1 MHKAIADERLACFEE
16 ESILAVWAD
25 WVLQKSILQI
35 AAQLREW
42 ISFGYTHTLCIFPLH
57 EHIGFFF
64 SFFSFFLQ
72 WECLRQA
79 NFNVEAQTPA
89 SDDF

>member
-1 MHKAIADERLACFEE
+1 MHKAIVDERLACFEE

-35 AAQLREW
+35 AARLVN
-42 ISFGYTHTLCIFPLH
+42 GLALATLALFCIFLLH

-64 SFFSFFLQ
+64 LLLFLQ

-79 NFNVEAQTPA
+79 NFNLEVQTPA